1 MSEILIVGTG
11 AQGRVALDIIREMGL
26 KVLGFVDIELASHLG
41 QKLNGIEI
49 IGTVEQMPNLFE
61 TTQCEVVIA
70 YGNSR
75 KKKEVAELISGWGF
89 RFTRL
94 ISPMAYISPTASL
107 GVGTSVNAMA
117 MIEANTRIGSHTKID
132 PNCVIGHDN
141 VLGDYVN
148 ISAGVSLAGYVTVGE
163 GTNVYIGASVIPH
176 VTIGE
181 WSIIGAGSVVTHDV
195 PSNTTVFGNPAR
207 ILRLPSHMAKK

>member
-1 MSEILIVGTG
+1 MSDLLIVGTG
-11 AQGRVALDIIREMGL
+11 AQGRVALDIAQDMGL
-26 KVLGFVDIELASHLG
+26 KVLGFVDIESSKRVG
-41 QKLNGIEI
+41 QKLNGIEVV
-49 IGTVEQMPNLFE
+49 GTVEQMPNLFDPA
-61 TTQCEVVIA
+61 QCEIIIA

-75 KKKEVAELISGWGF
+75 KKKEVAEVISGMSF

-94 ISPMAYISPTASL
+94 ICPKAYISNTVSI
-107 GVGTSVNAMA
+107 GVGTSINAMA
-117 MIEANTRIGSHTKID
+117 MIEANCKIGNHTKID

-141 VLGDYVN
+141 FLGDYVN

-163 GTNVYIGASVIPH
+163 GTNVYIGASVVPH

-207 ILRLPSHMAKK
+207 ILRLPSHISKK